1 MDYHIEFLLKILV
14 CFLLSACIGVERQ
27 FRGRKAGLRTVIL
40 VSLGSFLFVNFSFEF
55 PKSDTTRIAAQVV
68 AGIGFIGAG
77 TIIVT
82 RRQRVKG
89 VIIKDSKNVKGLTT
103 AATLWCSAAIG
114 ILCAAN
120 LLFEAATGTL
130 FILFTNIVLR
140 SLNRRI
146 NLLSGKGTYNVYHFS
161 ITCDK
166 KDLDKL
172 QELTKEV
179 IKDNEGRIDSTE
191 ITTLDNNDKKLSIY
205 ILDNALNDKL
215 TKNLM
220 NELSSKKE
228 VLSIS
233 LNKESKKSIYEDE
246 EL

>member
-40 VSLGSFLFVNFSFEF
+40 VSLGSF
-55 PKSDTTRIAAQVV
+55 
-68 AGIGFIGAG
+68 
-77 TIIVT
+77 
-82 RRQRVKG
+82 
-89 VIIKDSKNVKGLTT
+89 
-103 AATLWCSAAIG
+103 
-114 ILCAAN
+114 
-120 LLFEAATGTL
+120 L

>member
-1 MDYHIEFLLKILV
+1 MSHIVQK
-14 CFLLSACIGVERQ
+14 ERH
-27 FRGRKAGLRTVIL
+27 G
-40 VSLGSFLFVNFSFEF
+40 
-55 PKSDTTRIAAQVV
+55 P
-68 AGIGFIGAG
+68 
-77 TIIVT
+77 
-82 RRQRVKG
+82 
-89 VIIKDSKNVKGLTT
+89 
-103 AATLWCSAAIG
+103 ATP
-114 ILCAAN
+114 
-120 LLFEAATGTL
+120 
-130 FILFTNIVLR
+130 LFTNIVLR

-179 IKDNEGRIDSTE
+179 IKDNEGRIDGTE

>member
-1 MDYHIEFLLKILV
+1 MDYYVEFLLKLFV
-14 CFLLSACIGVERQ
+14 CFLLSACVGIERQ

-40 VSLGSFLFVNFSFEF
+40 VSIGSFLFVTFSFKF
-55 PKSDTTRIAAQVV
+55 PNSDTTRVAAQVV
-68 AGIGFIGAG
+68 AGIGFLGA
-77 TIIVT
+77 
-82 RRQRVKG
+82 G
-89 VIIKDSKNVKGLTT
+89 VIIKDNKNVKGLTT

-114 ILCAAN
+114 ILCSAN

-140 SLNRRI
+140 QVNRRI

-161 ITCDK
+161 ITCNK

-172 QELTKEV
+172 QKESENI
-179 IKDNEGRIDSTE
+179 IKSNDAKIDSTE
-191 ITTLDNNDKKLSIY
+191 IVILDNDDIMLNIY

-215 TKNLM
+215 TSRLM
-220 NELSSKKE
+220 KELSGRKE

-233 LNKESKKSIYEDE
+233 LSKENKKSIYDAE

>member
-1 MDYHIEFLLKILV
+1 MLILV
-14 CFLLSACIGVERQ
+14 IGLFNVQ
-27 FRGRKAGLRTVIL
+27 IL
-40 VSLGSFLFVNFSFEF
+40 KHNYY
-55 PKSDTTRIAAQVV
+55 K
-68 AGIGFIGAG
+68 
-77 TIIVT
+77 
-82 RRQRVKG
+82 
-89 VIIKDSKNVKGLTT
+89 
-103 AATLWCSAAIG
+103 
-114 ILCAAN
+114 
-120 LLFEAATGTL
+120 
-130 FILFTNIVLR
+130 
-140 SLNRRI
+140 
-146 NLLSGKGTYNVYHFS
+146 
-161 ITCDK
+161 
-166 KDLDKL
+166 DKL

>member
-1 MDYHIEFLLKILV
+1 MPLV
-14 CFLLSACIGVERQ
+14 W
-27 FRGRKAGLRTVIL
+27 RGT
-40 VSLGSFLFVNFSFEF
+40 
-55 PKSDTTRIAAQVV
+55 
-68 AGIGFIGAG
+68 
-77 TIIVT
+77 
-82 RRQRVKG
+82 
-89 VIIKDSKNVKGLTT
+89 
-103 AATLWCSAAIG
+103 
-114 ILCAAN
+114 
-120 LLFEAATGTL
+120 
-130 FILFTNIVLR
+130 
-140 SLNRRI
+140 
-146 NLLSGKGTYNVYHFS
+146 
-161 ITCDK
+161 
-166 KDLDKL
+166 
-172 QELTKEV
+172 

>member
-1 MDYHIEFLLKILV
+1 M
-14 CFLLSACIGVERQ
+14 
-27 FRGRKAGLRTVIL
+27 
-40 VSLGSFLFVNFSFEF
+40 
-55 PKSDTTRIAAQVV
+55 
-68 AGIGFIGAG
+68 
-77 TIIVT
+77 
-82 RRQRVKG
+82 
-89 VIIKDSKNVKGLTT
+89 KGLTT